1 MSLSI
6 EPDSGDSRSEMEGPP
21 RRWHYWLVPLGLGLL
36 YLLWGALFQDG
47 GANLPSALLSAEAQN
62 APPTRLEATGPRTP
76 SSEALKAELPPAEQ
90 GTQSLAQAR
99 LLQAQERLN
108 HYRQSTRYP
117 PESRPAHE
125 HDDQLYPGQELER
138 RLPLEPEAAEEG
150 IVLRVSQDRLF
161 LVGDERA
168 VLSLR
173 CETGRGAPVPC
184 KVVGATASAPSA
196 PPAQDAQ
203 SELAPKPVPP
213 PHVPPQNVPVPF
225 TPDPGDTRAGNAYV
239 ASFQPSSRGFA
250 NYSGPL
256 QVVALV
262 SAGPREGGT
271 AERGTVEAAADFDLQ
286 YTSTPPA
293 LFTGKVREVPEN
305 GSLSLYVGLKV
316 LKPGRYV
323 LAARLDD
330 ARGYPLAYL
339 SFNEELATGTQQ
351 VKFVVFGKLIRDVQG
366 ISPFRLRDL
375 DGFLLKENTDPDRA
389 LIPAL
394 VGTVHTTQRYALEQF
409 SDAEWQSEEKDR
421 YIREFTKDVEEA
433 QAAQ

>member
-6 EPDSGDSRSEMEGPP
+6 EPDSIEPDSEVS
-21 RRWHYWLVPLGLGLL
+21 RREPGASAKRWLLGVLALGLGLL
-36 YLLWGALFQDG
+36 YLLWGSFSQNP
-47 GANLPSALLSAEAQN
+47 GANLPSAVAQD
-62 APPTRLEATGPRTP
+62 APPAQPEGSGLRSP
-76 SSEALKAELPPAEQ
+76 SSEAHTAGLPPAEQ
-90 GTQSLAQAR
+90 ETQSLAQAR
-99 LLQAQERLN
+99 LQQAQALLN
-108 HYRQSTRYP
+108 NYRQSTRYP

-138 RLPLEPEAAEEG
+138 RLPLEPEAAEDG

-168 VLSLR
+168 VLSVR
-173 CETGRGAPVPC
+173 CETGRGASVPC
-184 KVVGATASAPSA
+184 KVAGATASAPSA
-196 PPAQDAQ
+196 PPAMDAQ
-203 SELAPKPVPP
+203 SELAPKPAPP
-213 PHVPPQNVPVPF
+213 LPPNVPPQNVPVPF
-225 TPDPGDTRAGNAYV
+225 GPDPGDTRAGNAYV

-262 SAGPREGGT
+262 LVGRG
-271 AERGTVEAAADFDLQ
+271 ERGTVEAAADFDLQ

-293 LFTGKVREVPEN
+293 LFTGKVREVLEN

-375 DGFLLKENTDPDRA
+375 DGFLLKENTDPDRE

-394 VGTVHTTQRYALEQF
+394 AGTVYTTQTYALEQF

-421 YIREFTKDVEEA
+421 YIREFTKDVEEV

>member
-6 EPDSGDSRSEMEGPP
+6 EPDSDVSRTATSPSS
-21 RRWHYWLVPLGLGLL
+21 RRGLYGVLPLGLGLL
-36 YLLWGALFQDG
+36 YLLWGVFSPDA
-47 GANLPSALLSAEAQN
+47 GANLPSDVARD
-62 APPTRLEATGPRTP
+62 APPARPEASDLRSP
-76 SSEALKAELPPAEQ
+76 SSGAPTVGLPPAEQ

-99 LLQAQERLN
+99 LVQAQELLN
-108 HYRQSTRYP
+108 NYRQSTRYP

-138 RLPLEPEAAEEG
+138 RLPLEPEVAEEG
-150 IVLRVSQDRLF
+150 VVLRVSQDRLF

-168 VLSLR
+168 VLSVR
-173 CETGRGAPVPC
+173 CETGRGEPVPC

-196 PPAQDAQ
+196 PPALDAQ
-203 SELAPKPVPP
+203 SEQAPKPVPP

-262 SAGPREGGT
+262 SAGS

-293 LFTGKVREVPEN
+293 LFTGKVREVLEN

-339 SFNEELATGTQQ
+339 SFNEVLAVGTQQ

-366 ISPFRLRDL
+366 VSPFRLRDL
-375 DGFLLKENTDPDRA
+375 DGFLLKENVDPDRE

-394 VGTVHTTQRYALEQF
+394 VGTVHTTQTYALEQF
-409 SDAEWQSEEKDR
+409 SDDEWQSEEKDR